1 MSLASLRGAGRVL
14 HSLYERWDG
23 KGMPAHLEGEAI
35 PLGSRVLRAASEY
48 ERLRSGSIETRRFSH
63 EDACTWLRNGSGTRF
78 DPTVSAALAALL
90 NEDASVVPTRT
101 LAVGALKP
109 GMVLARDLTAGIGV
123 LLLSKDH
130 LLDDAMIR
138 RLDSFQRRVG
148 HNLEVWV
155 YRSTT

>member
-14 HSLYERWDG
+14 RSLYERWDG
-23 KGMPAHLEGEAI
+23 KGMPAQLEGEAI
-35 PLGSRVLRAASEY
+35 PLGARVLRAASEY
-48 ERLRSGSIETRRFSH
+48 ERLRSGSIETRRFSQ

-78 DPTVSAALAALL
+78 DPKVSAALVALL
-90 NEDASVVPTRT
+90 NEDTSAVPTRA

-109 GMVLARDLTAGIGV
+109 GMALARDLTAGIGV

-138 RLDSFQRRVG
+138 RLDSFQRGVG
-148 HNLEVWV
+148 QNLEVLV